1 MHCYRSYMPII
12 TLRGAIV
19 AGVLSRQVAGKNILF
34 FPSNSVRLL
43 MGSSNEDEK
52 ISADDIVG
60 LLTHF
65 SVSRAIKDYVAEG
78 MLYHYPQLVI
88 KKRKVN
94 QIIIHMFKSSIVAPL
109 GSHSIMSSKGR
120 TWRPL
125 NALRT
130 SKCCWDSLMGP
141 SCLVSSSA
149 QDKFV
154 LDCANSFM
162 DCELLSREDFG
173 LVALS
178 AIVPVVGPSRR
189 SLGQATTPTTFFS
202 PDRRDTLSV
211 EVTPIQDRQSRLPPM
226 PSVFLAEDL
235 AMPIAAIIELVCSIG
250 DDGGSDMDIDELG
263 LTLRR
268 EVDMAFFGISP
279 KNPLNQKTVTTADLG
294 ALARRLDSRHNRA
307 GAFEKRDLLASVDAS
322 RLKAVTLLKEACVAL
337 GTSTSFAPP
346 VDMRLFEYYRVSEPF
361 RDRLDPAT
369 TSSRATAPFDFK
381 AERFPAKKQGFAV
394 QKNLDHK
401 AAAILR
407 AIMYET
413 HVSQTQFTLQW
424 SYWHLF
430 FLGAPPDKEDLR
442 SAWTLRMRFQ
452 QLDER
457 ERLTVVEEL
466 MELVSLHQLTRF
478 AYMSDATHFAKGEKL
493 IRELMYPH
501 VPAVHARTL
510 GVGNCGSGGGVECSG
525 SGGNVEEGGPSSDEE
540 QEETG
545 GGDYKASPEK
555 RTPRSHFLSI
565 SDTATKG
572 AADTADASLMSVLNI
587 IGEFAVS
594 RLIGGTVDH
603 AALSE
608 IRQLRDAAI
617 KKGITPVAAV

>member
-1 MHCYRSYMPII
+1 MPII

-361 RDRLDPAT
+361 RARLDPAT

-407 AIMYET
+407 TADGYFTRVLADDSKKEMLVAWIVELKLLASEERINELVQLAKITVTLTEADEATMEFQFNFHKLDDWMFFSIDSLPVCNLICELSFSQIKQFRNANET
-413 HVSQTQFTLQW
+413 QKTTDMKMRYHQNMV
-424 SYWHLF
+424 H
-430 FLGAPPDKEDLR
+430 DLR
-442 SAWTLRMRFQ
+442 EARKRIGLSEEQLMAIKEGKKFAQPNDTKEKVIYATK
-452 QLDER
+452 QLDALSSQRYDDNGMKDVGTVNANRYER
-457 ERLTVVEEL
+457 HRGLCSKKVC
-466 MELVSLHQLTRF
+466 
-478 AYMSDATHFAKGEKL
+478 
-493 IRELMYPH
+493 RESQE
-501 VPAVHARTL
+501 VRVD
-510 GVGNCGSGGGVECSG
+510 E
-525 SGGNVEEGGPSSDEE
+525 SSD
-540 QEETG
+540 
-545 GGDYKASPEK
+545 D
-555 RTPRSHFLSI
+555 
-565 SDTATKG
+565 
-572 AADTADASLMSVLNI
+572 
-587 IGEFAVS
+587 
-594 RLIGGTVDH
+594 
-603 AALSE
+603 
-608 IRQLRDAAI
+608 
-617 KKGITPVAAV
+617 

>member
-1 MHCYRSYMPII
+1 MPFYQV
-12 TLRGAIV
+12 V
-19 AGVLSRQVAGKNILF
+19 AGHLDLDEPFIIESKLAKNTGNPKVAYFRRRMRGGTDDNDLWMKTFGMSQTLLSLVYAQNNTAWCSCGRCNVKKGRWQKQFI
-34 FPSNSVRLL
+34 FPSNAVRLL
-43 MGSSNEDEK
+43 MVNLKEDEN

-78 MLYHYPQLVI
+78 MLYHYLQLVI

-149 QDKFV
+149 EDKFV

-250 DDGGSDMDIDELG
+250 DDGGSDMEIDELG

-294 ALARRLDSRHNRA
+294 ALARRL
-307 GAFEKRDLLASVDAS
+307 
-322 RLKAVTLLKEACVAL
+322 
-337 GTSTSFAPP
+337 
-346 VDMRLFEYYRVSEPF
+346 
-361 RDRLDPAT
+361 
-369 TSSRATAPFDFK
+369 
-381 AERFPAKKQGFAV
+381 
-394 QKNLDHK
+394 
-401 AAAILR
+401 
-407 AIMYET
+407 
-413 HVSQTQFTLQW
+413 
-424 SYWHLF
+424 
-430 FLGAPPDKEDLR
+430 
-442 SAWTLRMRFQ
+442 
-452 QLDER
+452 
-457 ERLTVVEEL
+457 
-466 MELVSLHQLTRF
+466 
-478 AYMSDATHFAKGEKL
+478 
-493 IRELMYPH
+493 
-501 VPAVHARTL
+501 
-510 GVGNCGSGGGVECSG
+510 
-525 SGGNVEEGGPSSDEE
+525 
-540 QEETG
+540 
-545 GGDYKASPEK
+545 
-555 RTPRSHFLSI
+555 
-565 SDTATKG
+565 
-572 AADTADASLMSVLNI
+572 
-587 IGEFAVS
+587 
-594 RLIGGTVDH
+594 
-603 AALSE
+603 
-608 IRQLRDAAI
+608 
-617 KKGITPVAAV
+617 